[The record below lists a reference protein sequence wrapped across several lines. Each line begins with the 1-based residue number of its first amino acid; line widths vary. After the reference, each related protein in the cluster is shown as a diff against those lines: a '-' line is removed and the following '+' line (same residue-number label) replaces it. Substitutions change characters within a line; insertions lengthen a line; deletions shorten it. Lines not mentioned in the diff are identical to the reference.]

1 MHFNQ
6 KKFIIIKNKKLGDFM
21 RQILLLLQIIISFSV
36 YAIEDSEKFNV
47 LKSDEYALKKEKNGI
62 NLEKITKNFSK
73 NYQFISVH
81 YRDDKDEIRL
91 IYGNKLAMEGI
102 NSKGFKYKDGA
113 ILYKVVY
120 RTLRDP
126 SFHSS
131 LVPEDQ
137 PAVRQIMLRD
147 SKKFKDTNGWGY
159 AVFHDDA
166 KTLPGSPDTTLST
179 CYACHKLASA
189 RNDVFSWPMNTLEP
203 SSKPVRELSKIV
215 GSNEKYSNK
224 DVIQSQKLSEKLFKF
239 SVAQFSTLDREIQLA
254 IDSKNSNVNILTG
267 EMMNEDFPGYMTELN
282 SFLIKET
289 RKNGLPSVAFKKF
302 NDRLIFAYSFY
313 DDVAK
318 DCPAGKKSIRYGVG
332 SYDKDFNKNFLKV
345 NKKCF
350 NSNSAK

>member
-1 MHFNQ
+1 M
-6 KKFIIIKNKKLGDFM
+6 KK
-21 RQILLLLQIIISFSV
+21 ILFTLISVISITVF
-36 YAIEDSEKFNV
+36 AIEDSEKFNIM
-47 LKSDEYALKKEKNGI
+47 KSDDFALQKEKNGI
-62 NLEKITKNFSK
+62 NLEKITKSFSK

-102 NSKGFKYKDGA
+102 KSKDFNYKDGA

-137 PAVRQIMLRD
+137 PVVRQIMLRD
-147 SKKFKDTNGWGY
+147 SKKFKETNGWGY

-203 SSKPVRELSKIV
+203 NSKPVRDISKITNV
-215 GSNEKYSNK
+215 KYSEK
-224 DVIQSQKLSEKLFKF
+224 DLEQTKKLSEKLFKF
-239 SVAQFSTLDREIQLA
+239 SIDQYSSLEREIQLA
-254 IDSKNSNVNILTG
+254 IDTKATNINVLTG
-267 EMMNEDFPGYMTELN
+267 DMIKEDFPGYMTELN

-289 RKNGLPSVAFKKF
+289 RKNGLPSVVFKRF
-302 NDRLIFAYSFY
+302 NERLIFSYSYY
-313 DDVAK
+313 DDLAK
-318 DCPAGKKSIRYGVG
+318 ECPKGQKLIRYGVG
-332 SYDKDFNKNFLKV
+332 SYDNDFRKNFLKV
-345 NKKCF
+345 SKKCF